1 MNNSKF
7 MELSNEE
14 IMEVEGGV
22 ICTTCALIAIG
33 CGVVGAGVGMFA
45 AYRSRKK

>member
-14 IMEVEGGV
+14 VMEVEGGCKTCRKVGKV
-22 ICTTCALIAIG
+22 IGYVLAL
-33 CGVVGAGVGMFA
+33 
-45 AYRSRKK
+45 AYDICSMIVY